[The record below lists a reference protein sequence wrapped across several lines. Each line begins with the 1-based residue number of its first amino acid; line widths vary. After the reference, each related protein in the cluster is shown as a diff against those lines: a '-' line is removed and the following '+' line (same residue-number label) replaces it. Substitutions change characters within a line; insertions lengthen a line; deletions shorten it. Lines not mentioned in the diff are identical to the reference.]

1 MTGVLLRLERDERG
15 AAIPEFAFVLLPL
28 IMFLV
33 GGMDLGYQAYLRS
46 VLQGA
51 LNDVS
56 RTGSLEAPELGC
68 NGATVE
74 LRIKCAIEK
83 RSNVLARNARYDVEI
98 KNFYDF
104 STIGRSERVTTD
116 HNGNGA
122 YDPGDCFVDLNE
134 NGKFDLSA
142 GRTGVGGADDVSFYK
157 VTARMPR
164 LFPIHRLIEA
174 SPEYAIV
181 ATAALRNQPYAAQK
195 RPPTVCV

>member
-1 MTGVLLRLERDERG
+1 MTGLLARLHSDERG
-15 AAIPEFAFVLLPL
+15 AAIPEFAFILLPL
-28 IMFLV
+28 VLFLA

-51 LNDVS
+51 LNDIS
-56 RTGSLEAPELGC
+56 RSGSLETPDVGC
-68 NGATVE
+68 TGATLE
-74 LRIKCAIEK
+74 LRIECAIEK

-104 STIGRSERVTTD
+104 SSIGRSERLTTD

-122 YDPGDCFVDLNE
+122 YDPGDCFIDLNE
-134 NGKFDLSA
+134 NGRFDMSA
-142 GRTGVGGADDVSFYK
+142 GRAGVGGADDVSFYK

-164 LFPIHRLIEA
+164 LFPIHRLIETT
-174 SPEYAIV
+174 PEYAIV
-181 ATAALRNQPYAAQK
+181 ATAALRNQPYAAQR